1 MYNNSDISNTILAPL
16 PRNAGF
22 LEDIKKKYNMV
33 KNSDNLDGVLDAKSE
48 NFMINNIRY
57 LILAFIMVMTII
69 ILILYKFSIFIN
81 EKLLIAYIV
90 IITFIVLIITHQLK
104 L

>member
-1 MYNNSDISNTILAPL
+1 
-16 PRNAGF
+16 
-22 LEDIKKKYNMV
+22 
-33 KNSDNLDGVLDAKSE
+33 
-48 NFMINNIRY
+48 